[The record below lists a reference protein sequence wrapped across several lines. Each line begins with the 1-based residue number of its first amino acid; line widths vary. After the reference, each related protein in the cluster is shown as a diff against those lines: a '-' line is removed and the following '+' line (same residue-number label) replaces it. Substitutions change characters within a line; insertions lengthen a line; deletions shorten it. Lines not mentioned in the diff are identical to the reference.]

1 MKKLFAIML
10 VAMFAASFVAC
21 TEKDDLGN
29 NSNNGNDTTTNDTIQ
44 SGTNWIVIDDIDVV
58 GVMPSV
64 GVKAYFDGDPTEAG
78 VVYNTTGNPTVN
90 DTRVDAMPYINFETG
105 EYDYP
110 VQHIDA
116 TAEDGSRTVYMLL
129 TGLEPNTTY
138 YIRAYAK
145 LSDGNVIYSEEQN
158 FTTES
163 EDVN

>member
-1 MKKLFAIML
+1 MKKLFAIMM
-10 VAMFAASFVAC
+10 VAMFAASFVSC
-21 TEKDDLGN
+21 TKDDLGN

-105 EYDYP
+105 EYEFP
-110 VQHIDA
+110 VQYIDT
-116 TAEDGSRTVYMLL
+116 TAEDGSRIVYMAV
-129 TGLEPNTTY
+129 TGLAPQATY

-145 LSDGNVIYSEEQN
+145 LSNESVIYSDQQS
-158 FTTES
+158 FTTED
-163 EDVN
+163 ED

>member
-1 MKKLFAIML
+1 MKKLFAIMM
-10 VAMFAASFVAC
+10 VAMFAASFVSC
-21 TEKDDLGN
+21 TKDDLGN

-158 FTTES
+158 FTTEG